1 MPVTSNYSTPK
12 SSHFFT
18 VKLFHLLPICGYLQM
33 QMIMVVSLAMKVNM
47 KSLSLVQLFATRGLQ
62 ITKFLHP
69 WDSPGKNTVVG
80 CHFLLQEIFP
90 TQVSHIAGRC
100 FNFCTTREA
109 LKYKNAVSQKTT
121 YRDTELQ
128 IQVLTSKISREERKP
143 D

>member
-1 MPVTSNYSTPK
+1 
-12 SSHFFT
+12 
-18 VKLFHLLPICGYLQM
+18 
-33 QMIMVVSLAMKVNM
+33 MVVSLAMKVNM

-100 FNFCTTREA
+100 FNFCTTRETQ
-109 LKYKNAVSQKTT
+109 YKVRS
-121 YRDTELQ
+121 
-128 IQVLTSKISREERKP
+128 
-143 D
+143 